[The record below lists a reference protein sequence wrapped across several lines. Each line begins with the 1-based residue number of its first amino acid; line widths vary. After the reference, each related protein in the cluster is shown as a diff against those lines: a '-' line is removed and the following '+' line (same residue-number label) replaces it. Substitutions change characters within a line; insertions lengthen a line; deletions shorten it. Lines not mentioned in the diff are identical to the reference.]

1 MEDYREYEETTAEQ
15 IEEAL
20 IGILQNGES
29 ADDTALADLQS
40 VMSFEQEGVM
50 TYNRGVVIRMAD
62 GTAFQVSI
70 VECR

>member
-15 IEEAL
+15 IEEVL

>member
-15 IEEAL
+15 VEEAL